1 MRPSFIVA
9 RLCTSSSLIQ
19 APESLKEANVYSFCN
34 CSVEPLSVNP
44 WARKKI
50 NERCLIQKS
59 FIDLRLGISYTSNE
73 INKSNTDRGAQLSAT
88 GDPRVLTLFI

>member
-1 MRPSFIVA
+1 
-9 RLCTSSSLIQ
+9 
-19 APESLKEANVYSFCN
+19 
-34 CSVEPLSVNP
+34 
-44 WARKKI
+44 
-50 NERCLIQKS
+50 LIQKS